1 MLKKPNEDVKALIIN
16 IISNIIFQL
25 IILAVSSSGILYFLH
40 EKYKDLSNNK
50 ITISLLELIILLVMF
65 AVSTLI
71 VLSLIKKLIKR
82 NRKNKESNNIFNDI
96 KDYYFSDYK
105 KQVTIYNN
113 GTGII
118 IHKFTIV
125 VNDVKRLKQIRRKLN
140 IEDGAKTSKFPP
152 LESMKK
158 TNMSERFKDFGFWYD
173 SKEGIIMNVDEF
185 YWDNKSTVENKKLK
199 KNPQELRWIFKINS
213 NKLVQNQSY
222 EICYVISVPGL
233 SALKNGKLDVQLLN
247 DPLDLNSS
255 SNMHIDHKI
264 QNLTYII
271 SFENGVSLNTQPQCQ
286 YKINEQDELK
296 TVDIQGK
303 EEYDLLYTK
312 YIFNI
317 KEPAFGS
324 NISINWKYNTL

>member
-1 MLKKPNEDVKALIIN
+1 MGRKLSEDFKVVIIN
-16 IISNIIFQL
+16 IVSSIIFQL
-25 IILAVSSSGILYFLH
+25 ILVAISSSGILLILYNIFIN
-40 EKYKDLSNNK
+40 LSDNN
-50 ITISLLELIILLVMF
+50 INMSPLELIILLIT
-65 AVSTLI
+65 VSLLTLI
-71 VLSLIKKLIKR
+71 LFSLVKKLIKR
-82 NRKNKESNNIFNDI
+82 NKENNNNTTFNNI

-125 VNDVKRLKQIRRKLN
+125 VNDVKKLKRIRRKLN
-140 IEDGAKTSKFPP
+140 IEDGAKTSKFPS
-152 LESMKK
+152 LESMIK
-158 TNMSERFKDFGFWYD
+158 TNKSDRFNDFGFWYD
-173 SKEGIIMNVDEF
+173 SKEGIIMDVNEF
-185 YWDNKSTVENKKLK
+185 YWDNKSTNENKRLK
-199 KNPQELRWIFKINS
+199 NNPQELRWIFKINS

-247 DPLDLNSS
+247 DPSDLNSS

-271 SFENGVSLNTQPQCQ
+271 SFESGVDLNTQPQCQ
-286 YKINEQDELK
+286 YKISEQDGLK
-296 TVDIQGK
+296 TIDIQGK

-324 NISINWKYNTL
+324 DISINWKYNTI